1 MGVANKPHAL
11 VAVLALA
18 LALSGAAAGGSS
30 ATVEIYNDFGK
41 HVSLDC
47 LNGGIGELDQGQ
59 SYSFEV
65 DNGKIKDGNAYL
77 CEVDDGPANY
87 IQARGFDGARDKDH
101 LKVYWKIS
109 TDGFVSKSSNQQ
121 QNTLIIFIR
130 KKMGLAKKPNS
141 LMVVMMLALMAL
153 ALSGANA
160 RASSSRLSS
169 GLAAPVI
176 EFDNDYGNQ
185 VTLEC
190 GLSSRI
196 KDVKLAPGQSYSIK
210 VNVKSKH
217 MDDYDCMLSDDS
229 NSVYVEGQAYDA
241 VRDKGRMN
249 IYWKVDTVGLYRSYD
264 KLHWVL
270 EEKWSSID

>member
-1 MGVANKPHAL
+1 MGVANKPHAM

-18 LALSGAAAGGSS
+18 LALSGTSASGQS
-30 ATVEIYNDFGK
+30 ATVEIYNDYGK

-101 LKVYWKIS
+101 LKK
-109 TDGFVSKSSNQQ
+109 
-121 QNTLIIFIR
+121 L
-130 KKMGLAKKPNS
+130 NS

-196 KDVKLAPGQSYSIK
+196 KDVELALGQSYSIK
-210 VNVKSKH
+210 VNVKNKH
-217 MDDYDCMLSDDS
+217 MDDYDCTLSDDS

-241 VRDKGRMN
+241 LRDKGRMN
-249 IYWKVDTVGLYRSYD
+249 MYWKVDTVGLYRSYD

-270 EEKWSSID
+270 EEKWSSVD